1 MEGLSYE
8 DVARTLGIGVSA
20 AKMRVARG
28 RDELVR
34 LLNDKGG
41 KLT

>member
-1 MEGLSYE
+1 
-8 DVARTLGIGVSA
+8 VARTLGIGMSA

-34 LLNDKGG
+34 LLGEERERLK
-41 KLT
+41 